1 MTDSAF
7 ITMVVVLS
15 LVWGGFSALLVY
27 AMRRE
32 SRRRHEEDGSK
43 S

>member
-7 ITMVVVLS
+7 ITMMVVLS
-15 LVWGGFSALLVY
+15 LVWGGFSALLFY

-32 SRRRHEEDGSK
+32 SRKRRAEEGSK